1 VAVFN
6 FQNVFPSD
14 SDLSVGFVL
23 RLQSELTDFLMLP
36 NQMRLSDPERKA
48 FCRFSCQPY
57 NGEVFFIHPNPAID
71 QESVAAFRVKFQEI
85 AIAAP
90 ATLLHNDFDFIVRR
104 IDSTLWFPFFAVGFL
119 LGMN

>member
-1 VAVFN
+1 
-6 FQNVFPSD
+6 
-14 SDLSVGFVL
+14 
-23 RLQSELTDFLMLP
+23 
-36 NQMRLSDPERKA
+36 
-48 FCRFSCQPY
+48 
-57 NGEVFFIHPNPAID
+57 
-71 QESVAAFRVKFQEI
+71 VKFQEI